1 MSRLHNSLCDRNS
14 RIWLSLSVF
23 PVPVVL
29 PATPAPPP
37 PTLFGISGKGCW
49 PWCSPATAFKSLLVG
64 KTWPLPVTLM
74 EADRV
79 AAKAATVLFNSF
91 ELRLWCN
98 ASRVEFWKKSQKL
111 MKRANLVIF
120 DCKYQERILAT
131 VYLMKIIA
139 WNSLGMQVKKSVSI
153 RVCKK
158 LILLCSFYIAN
169 N

>member
-1 MSRLHNSLCDRNS
+1 MSRLHNSLCDKNS

-79 AAKAATVLFNSF
+79 AAKAATPLFNSF

-98 ASRVEFWKKSQKL
+98 ASRVEFCKKSQKL
-111 MKRANLVIF
+111 MKRANFVIF
-120 DCKYQERILAT
+120 DCNYQER
-131 VYLMKIIA
+131 
-139 WNSLGMQVKKSVSI
+139 SLTTFCVFNENHCVKLFWHAGQKERSNQGV
-153 RVCKK
+153 
-158 LILLCSFYIAN
+158 
-169 N
+169 